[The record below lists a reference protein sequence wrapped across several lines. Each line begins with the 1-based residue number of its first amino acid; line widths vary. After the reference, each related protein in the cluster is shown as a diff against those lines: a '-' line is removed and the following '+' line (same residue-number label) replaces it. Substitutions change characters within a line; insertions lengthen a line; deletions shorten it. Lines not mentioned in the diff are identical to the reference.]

1 MKTMLLTLLL
11 LLGTAWLGAQHYRAE
26 QGKAHF
32 KSDAPLE
39 LIEARSVSMRA
50 VIDAEQRTFAFS
62 VPISSFEGFNS
73 ALQWVHFNENYME
86 SNLYPTAT
94 FSGKIIEQVD
104 FAKPGTY
111 TVRAKGKL
119 NIHGV
124 EQERIIKSE
133 LTVSDAAITVRAAFT
148 VLLDEH
154 DIAIPKIVYQKIA
167 EEIEVNVEA
176 VFLPK

>member
-1 MKTMLLTLLL
+1 MKIIFLTILGLLSTN
-11 LLGTAWLGAQHYRAE
+11 WLGAQQYRTE
-26 QGKAHF
+26 QGDVHF

-39 LIEARSVSMRA
+39 LIEARSTSMRA
-50 VIDAEQRTFAFS
+50 IIDAKQRTFAFS
-62 VPISSFEGFNS
+62 VPISSFQGFNS
-73 ALQWVHFNENYME
+73 ALQRVHFNENYME
-86 SNLYPTAT
+86 SKLYPAAT
-94 FSGKIIEQVD
+94 FSGKIIEQLD

-133 LTVSDAAITVRAAFT
+133 LTVSGADVRIRSAFT

-154 DIAIPKIVYQKIA
+154 GIAIPKIVYQKIA
-167 EEIEVNVEA
+167 QEIEVEVEA